1 MAFLKIRV
9 PDEDS
14 NKRTLH
20 ILDQTRIHH
29 ESYKLTMKIAR
40 DTAQGEGEREL
51 AEDDKAGTMHQLR
64 EIMANP
70 AKVKSLDLETYKQE
84 LKRNEQQ
91 QLFKIIDKIVKELIN
106 PFGDTRDYRT
116 LQNNNMSNERL
127 FYLLIEESKRTF
139 KRGLIVT
146 ATVTKVL
153 KSKAICRLDNGLNAI
168 IQASA
173 ILEETE

>member
-1 MAFLKIRV
+1 MKIRV

-40 DTAQGEGEREL
+40 DTAQGESEL

-70 AKVKSLDLETYKQE
+70 AKVKSLDLEAYKSE
-84 LKRNEQQ
+84 LKRNEQ
-91 QLFKIIDKIVKELIN
+91 
-106 PFGDTRDYRT
+106 
-116 LQNNNMSNERL
+116 
-127 FYLLIEESKRTF
+127 
-139 KRGLIVT
+139 
-146 ATVTKVL
+146 
-153 KSKAICRLDNGLNAI
+153 
-168 IQASA
+168 
-173 ILEETE
+173 